1 MCMFHTE
8 LFIVHNGMDKVTNK
22 SISYYI
28 NVNNLNSR
36 AIDENKEQ
44 IAIFLIQ
51 SGCDLDCYRLP
62 GPNGEG
68 GDEARDRA
76 SPLHLCCQW
85 GLDSV
90 VQTLVEHGANVNSRD
105 AENKTPLHIAIENQ
119 HPTIITL
126 LLFHPNID
134 LSLRDKAGLS
144 PFATAL
150 TFRNNK
156 AAQAILDKL
165 PSAAE
170 QVTFFYYVYQ
180 ISPSRHFRKTLMPA
194 RG

>member
-1 MCMFHTE
+1 MLPF
-8 LFIVHNGMDKVTNK
+8 
-22 SISYYI
+22 Y
-28 NVNNLNSR
+28 R
-36 AIDENKEQ
+36 AIDENKETA
-44 IAIFLIQ
+44 AIFLIQ
-51 SGCDLDCYRLP
+51 AGCDLDCARMT

-68 GDEARDRA
+68 GDEARDGA

-85 GLDSV
+85 GLDTV

-105 AENKTPLHIAIENQ
+105 SENKTPLHISIENQ

-126 LLFHPNID
+126 LLCHPNID

-156 AAQAILDKL
+156 AAQAILDRL

-170 QVTFFYYVYQ
+170 QV
-180 ISPSRHFRKTLMPA
+180 RN
-194 RG
+194 